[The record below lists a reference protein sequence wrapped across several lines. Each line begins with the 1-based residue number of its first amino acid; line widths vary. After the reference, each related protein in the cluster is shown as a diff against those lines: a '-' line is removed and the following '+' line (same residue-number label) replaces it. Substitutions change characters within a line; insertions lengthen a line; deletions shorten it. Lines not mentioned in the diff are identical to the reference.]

1 MSHNEQDLER
11 MGRQVAESIAK
22 SRTRPRAVH
31 EAGHAIVALHL
42 GLPLESVDIE
52 ERDTPEGPK
61 SGRARLR
68 PIGEGLSGNEV
79 HERVR
84 NEVIFLL
91 AGEAATKLI
100 LEYTTDPIAQ
110 FDKSRIQLA
119 FREYPEL
126 KDAEQELIDTAQEI
140 VSTRRADI
148 EKLAG
153 VLLERNHMKGDEVR
167 RLIGD

>member
-1 MSHNEQDLER
+1 
-11 MGRQVAESIAK
+11 
-22 SRTRPRAVH
+22 
-31 EAGHAIVALHL
+31 
-42 GLPLESVDIE
+42 
-52 ERDTPEGPK
+52 
-61 SGRARLR
+61 
-68 PIGEGLSGNEV
+68 
-79 HERVR
+79 
-84 NEVIFLL
+84 
-91 AGEAATKLI
+91 